1 MRERADNA
9 ARTLIGA
16 VTGIIATINREATA
30 WVRSGDTT
38 IMVVLGVVALVL
50 LVVIVVPGRRRY

>member
-9 ARTLIGA
+9 ARALIGA
-16 VTGIIATINREATA
+16 VTAITAIINREATA

-38 IMVVLGVVALVL
+38 LMVVLGVIALVL